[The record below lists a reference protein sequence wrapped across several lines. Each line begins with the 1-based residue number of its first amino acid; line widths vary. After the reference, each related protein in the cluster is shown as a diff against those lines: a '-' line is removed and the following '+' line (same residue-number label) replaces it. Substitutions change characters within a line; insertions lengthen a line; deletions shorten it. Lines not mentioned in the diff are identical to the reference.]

1 MDVVFFGSGEFGLPT
16 LEALAKQHR
25 LAGIVS
31 QPDRPAGRG
40 GKPTPTPVS
49 AWAMEHA
56 PNVPLIRPEDVNEPS
71 VRERVRALAWPNE
84 KWNLAWVVIAFGQKL
99 SPELLA
105 DRFAIN
111 LHGSLLPR
119 WRGAGPI
126 QAAMLAGDHLTGNSV
141 ITLAQR
147 MDAGLVLGRTML
159 EIPPTAT
166 SAEVHDALAA
176 QGAEEVLHVL
186 DGHEEQY
193 LIAENQDETLVTKAR
208 KLRKEDR
215 ALDWGLNAEEIRRRI
230 NALSPWPGV
239 TVTFRGQLLKLL
251 RANTAP
257 VSSQQPGKAPGT
269 IIDVAGLVA
278 SGGGVVRLLD
288 VQPAG
293 KRAMAW
299 DEFARGARVT
309 AGEVLVGGA
318 AGAGLAD
325 SQAGSNKA

>member
-40 GKPTPTPVS
+40 GKLTPTPVS
-49 AWAMEHA
+49 AWAIEHA
-56 PNVPLIRPEDVNEPS
+56 PSVPLIRPEDVNEPG
-71 VRERVRALAWPNE
+71 VRERVRALADP
-84 KWNLAWVVIAFGQKL
+84 KAPWVVIAFGQKL

-126 QAAMLAGDHLTGNSV
+126 QAAMLAGDSHTGNSV

-147 MDAGLVLGRTML
+147 MDAGLVLGTTTL
-159 EIPPTAT
+159 EIAPTAT
-166 SAEVHDALAA
+166 SVELHDALAA
-176 QGAEEVLHVL
+176 QGPGVVLSVL
-186 DGHEEQY
+186 AGHEQSA
-193 LIAENQDETLVTKAR
+193 LRPLAQDESLVTKAR

-215 ALDWGLNAEEIRRRI
+215 ALDWGLKAEEIRRRI

-239 TVTFRGQLLKLL
+239 TVTFRGQPLKLL
-251 RANTAP
+251 RANTDEG
-257 VSSQQPGKAPGT
+257 SSEQRGKAPGT
-269 IIDVAGLVA
+269 IVDAAGLVA
-278 SGGGVVRLLD
+278 TGGGLVRLLD

-325 SQAGSNKA
+325 SQAGEKQA